1 MKKMK
6 SCTTKLYRLKKL
18 LTEEILTFSYRMDTI
33 LPVLLLGLTISLQ
46 AQDNNAFTLGN
57 PLGLMVD
64 DEFRPMSSNVKVYG
78 AIYHAESC
86 IYDKNRDLLILPS
99 QGVRQNVLQ
108 NDAWVSLIN
117 PDGTVHTSKW
127 IGLQNPGQRGNSDPA
142 LVFNDPLGSEIANGV
157 LYFADR
163 DGGTSDDDPTVAVI
177 RRFDLK
183 TGTPMKD
190 IRIEDSPWINDLTV
204 LDDGTIYTTQ
214 TGEFGADADPDSWRV
229 WKITPEG
236 EVSVFAQAEPLFQPN
251 GIAMDPDGNIVVA
264 NFGDPHVLTYSPEG
278 ELLTTESAV
287 QAGSDGLEIMPDGT
301 KYICSVRQG
310 GVSRIRPGEQAEL
323 IAENIPSAASM
334 CYDSRSHQLVIP
346 MTSQSG
352 LAFIPLD

>member
-1 MKKMK
+1 MKKI
-6 SCTTKLYRLKKL
+6 KKQNMFVNQMAL
-18 LTEEILTFSYRMDTI
+18 IAV
-33 LPVLLLGLTISLQ
+33 VLLISTYSVHGQ
-46 AQDNNAFTLGN
+46 ERAAIEVGN

-86 IYDKNRDLLILPS
+86 IYDKSRDLLIVPS

-163 DGGTSDDDPTVAVI
+163 DGGTSEDEASVAVI

-183 TGTPMKD
+183 TGAPIED
-190 IRIEDSPWINDLTV
+190 IRIEGSPWINDLTV
-204 LDDGTIYTTQ
+204 LEDGTIYTTQ
-214 TGEFGADADPDSWRV
+214 TGEFGEEADPDSWRV
-229 WKITPEG
+229 WKISPQG
-236 EVSVFAQAEPLFQPN
+236 EASVFAQGSPLLQPN
-251 GIAMDPDGNIVVA
+251 GIAIDPDGNVVVA
-264 NFGDPHVLTYSPEG
+264 NFGNPDVLTYSPEG
-278 ELLTTESAV
+278 DLLKKESAV
-287 QAGSDGLEIMPDGT
+287 QAGSDGLEIMADGT

-310 GVSRIRPGEQAEL
+310 GVSRIRPGQSAEL

-334 CYDSRSHQLVIP
+334 CYDSKSNQLVIP

>member
-6 SCTTKLYRLKKL
+6 SGHPKFNVSTNVIGGYDRKFFHLVAWMSIVFLFPAAT
-18 LTEEILTFSYRMDTI
+18 
-33 LPVLLLGLTISLQ
+33 VQ
-46 AQDNNAFTLGN
+46 AQDENTLTLGH

-64 DEFRPMSSNVKVYG
+64 DEFQPMSSNVKVYG
-78 AIYHAESC
+78 AMYHAESC
-86 IYDKNRDLLILPS
+86 IYDADRDLLIVPS

-117 PDGTVHTSKW
+117 TDGSVHTSKW
-127 IGLQNPGQRGNSDPA
+127 IGLQNSDQRSNLSPA
-142 LVFNDPLGSEIANGV
+142 LVFNDPLGSDIADGI
-157 LYFADR
+157 LYIADR
-163 DGGTSDDDPTVAVI
+163 DGGTTDDDPTVAVI
-177 RRFDLK
+177 RLFDLE

-204 LDDGTIYTTQ
+204 LEDGTIYTTQ
-214 TGEFGADADPDSWRV
+214 TGEFGADADPNSWRV
-229 WKITPEG
+229 WKITPSG
-236 EVSVFAQAEPLFQPN
+236 EVTVFIQAAPLFQPN
-251 GIAMDPDGNIVVA
+251 GIAVDPDGNIVVA

-278 ELLTTESAV
+278 ELVNTESAV

-301 KYICSVRQG
+301 KYICSVREG
-310 GVSRIRPGEQAEL
+310 GVSRIRPGQPAEL

-334 CYDSRSHQLVIP
+334 CYDSKSNQLVIP